1 MEKLPY
7 PYNFVSLGDEKEIN
21 RHPIVKGEKTGKL
34 VCSLINKTPLSIE
47 NTKNIIISASSLK
60 GEIRNIIE
68 VLTTSCIRVDT
79 KNKSLYE
86 KVPENFRTCSN
97 IKKLCFACR
106 LFGSTGNEESVE
118 KNENSYKGRV
128 YFSDAV
134 LNVEYKKK
142 IEFIKMK
149 LLLEKPRIDEEN
161 ALEKYYIFSDENKIR
176 GRKFY
181 WHQKELAAKSKN
193 EILDSFSKN
202 KKIKNKYPEISFIEA
217 NQEFIF
223 NVHFENLTDE
233 ELKILMY
240 SIELEKDLWH
250 KIGRAKSYGF
260 GSCEIKIKKFFL
272 DKDNKYQSFE
282 NIVEE
287 IDKNKYLNEIRVKYK
302 NTNKDQIKELKSILS
317 KNNKVHLKLFNPF
330 PNREKLRETEYL
342 PTILEYE
349 EEKK

>member
-7 PYNFVSLGDEKEIN
+7 PYNFVSLGDEKEIS
-21 RHPIVKGEKTGKL
+21 PIEKKGKTGKL

-47 NTKNIIISASSLK
+47 DTKNIIIPASSLK

-97 IKKLCFACR
+97 TEELCFACR
-106 LFGSTGNEESVE
+106 LFGSIGNAE

-161 ALEKYYIFSDENKIR
+161 TLEKYYISSDENDENKIR

-181 WHQKELAAKSKN
+181 WHQKELAAKNKN
-193 EILDSFSKN
+193 EILNSFS
-202 KKIKNKYPEISFIEA
+202 KKIKNEYPEISFIEA

-287 IDKNKYLNEIRVKYK
+287 IDKSEYLNKIREKYK
-302 NTNKDQIKELKSILS
+302 KTNKDQIKELKLILN

-330 PNREKLRETEYL
+330 PNKDKLNKFKYL

-349 EEKK
+349 EER

>member
-21 RHPIVKGEKTGKL
+21 RQSIVKGEKTGKL

-47 NTKNIIISASSLK
+47 DTKNIIIPASSLK

-68 VLTTSCIRVDT
+68 VLTTSCISIDK

-86 KVPENFRTCSN
+86 KVPENFRACSN
-97 IKKLCFACR
+97 TKSLCFACR
-106 LFGSTGNEESVE
+106 LFGSTGNEE
-118 KNENSYKGRV
+118 KNKNSYKGRV

-134 LNVEYKKK
+134 LNAENKEK

-149 LLLEKPRIDEEN
+149 LLLKKPRIDEEN

-193 EILDSFSKN
+193 EILNSFS
-202 KKIKNKYPEISFIEA
+202 KKIKNEYPEISFIEA

-260 GSCEIKIKKFFL
+260 GSCEIKIKNFFL

-287 IDKNKYLNEIRVKYK
+287 IDKSKYLNKIREKYK
-302 NTNKDQIKELKSILS
+302 NTNKDQIKELKLILS

-330 PNREKLRETEYL
+330 PNKDKLNKFKYL

-349 EEKK
+349 EER